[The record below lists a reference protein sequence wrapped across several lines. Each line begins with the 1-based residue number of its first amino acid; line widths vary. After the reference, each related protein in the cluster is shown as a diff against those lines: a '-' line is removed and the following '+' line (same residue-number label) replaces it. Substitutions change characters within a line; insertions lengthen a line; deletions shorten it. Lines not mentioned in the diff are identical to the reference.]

1 MNLFFSTFL
10 FFLFAS
16 ELTLSFFLNNRI
28 FKKIVMSNKE
38 NNIDDIY
45 LNYLKDYGKIDNSE
59 NKYYGFFDT
68 NIKKKNF
75 EIFKKNYE
83 KIDEINNELSN
94 NKNSFELGF
103 NSDFDNILFDEPN
116 NNLMNNIIPKDYKF
130 KNSYEKYMKEPF
142 LYLRNFFSLKKE
154 FSLNNTE
161 YLSPVKNQGRCGSCW
176 AFASTNALEAYMRS
190 QNYTVDR
197 LSEQELVDCSWQNY
211 GCNGGFMH
219 KAYDFVIENGG
230 LVSDADYPY
239 KAVTNKC
246 NVCKCKDG
254 KHIYDYNIT
263 KHCCDDESC
272 NCDECSS
279 DFNKTEILHLDKVKG
294 SHLKEYEFTIPKSI
308 IDRIL
313 SLQISPITIAVDAS
327 SIYFRYYKSG
337 VIDIKPN
344 TTQQL
349 NHAVLLIGYGFDEK
363 GLYWIIQ
370 NSWGSGWGDVR

>member
-1 MNLFFSTFL
+1 
-10 FFLFAS
+10 
-16 ELTLSFFLNNRI
+16 
-28 FKKIVMSNKE
+28 
-38 NNIDDIY
+38 
-45 LNYLKDYGKIDNSE
+45 
-59 NKYYGFFDT
+59 
-68 NIKKKNF
+68 
-75 EIFKKNYE
+75 
-83 KIDEINNELSN
+83 
-94 NKNSFELGF
+94 
-103 NSDFDNILFDEPN
+103 
-116 NNLMNNIIPKDYKF
+116 
-130 KNSYEKYMKEPF
+130 MKEPF

-154 FSLNNTE
+154 FSWNNTE

-272 NCDECSS
+272 IVTNAHQ
-279 DFNKTEILHLDKVKG
+279 ILIK
-294 SHLKEYEFTIPKSI
+294 LKFYI
-308 IDRIL
+308 
-313 SLQISPITIAVDAS
+313 
-327 SIYFRYYKSG
+327 
-337 VIDIKPN
+337 
-344 TTQQL
+344 
-349 NHAVLLIGYGFDEK
+349 
-363 GLYWIIQ
+363 
-370 NSWGSGWGDVR
+370 